1 MFDARYLER
10 IKSFE
15 GYTPVAKADYGQFS
29 VGYGTK
35 ARFAGERIDP
45 LEAERRFSSEIKEA
59 ATLVDKFA
67 GKLDPGSRAALTSLT
82 YNAGTAW
89 MTSGLGAAVQKGDL
103 DEVRRLFVL
112 YNKAGGEVLP
122 GLVNRRQAEVA
133 WIGNPSANGG
143 VAAFGSAAPQGTSP
157 AGAEPVVDGRESTY
171 TAGLRPPRFVAAEA
185 EAGLQT
191 RSAEVDIAFEQL
203 MNAVSRIISSN
214 TRVAETSDTDDDKKV
229 ST

>member
-67 GKLDPGSRAALTSLT
+67 GNLDPGSRAALTSLT

-103 DEVRRLFVL
+103 DEARRLFVL

-122 GLVNRRQAEVA
+122 GLVTRRQAEAA
-133 WIGNPSANGG
+133 WIGNSTASGNVAALGTAALQGAGGTASEPVANGRD
-143 VAAFGSAAPQGTSP
+143 ATH
-157 AGAEPVVDGRESTY
+157 AG
-171 TAGLRPPRFVAAEA
+171 GLRPARLSAVGAEA
-185 EAGLQT
+185 ELQSRT
-191 RSAEVDIAFEQL
+191 VEVDVAFEQL
-203 MNAVSRIISSN
+203 MHAVSRLINSNARVTEISDS
-214 TRVAETSDTDDDKKV
+214 DDDKNV
-229 ST
+229 AT